1 MFFRS
6 LPLLCVFVA
15 CIIWGLSPLYYKLL
29 IDVPALEVMGHRT
42 LWSFVFFAGFL
53 AMQGRLSQVKTAMTT
68 PGQAGLIAISTIM
81 VATNWLM
88 FIHLV
93 QVGRTT
99 DTSLG
104 YFVSPLVSV
113 VLGWAVLGE
122 SLSGGKIAAVALAS
136 VGVFTLGFGLGAPPL
151 ASLFLAVSF
160 AIYGLCKR
168 RLQADAMVT
177 VTAEVCILGPLAM
190 VALLWWGG
198 AGQITQDLGTALLLI
213 GSGPLT
219 AVPLVLFTIG
229 AKGVPLAT
237 LGMAQYLNPSLQFL
251 LAVAI
256 FSEQFTLWHTS
267 AFAII
272 WTALAIYSVAGIV
285 EDRARRKV
293 SIAASGSGTD
303 VT

>member
-6 LPLLCVFVA
+6 LPLLCVFAA

-29 IDVPALEVMGHRT
+29 IDVPVLEVMGHRT

-53 AMQGRLSQVKTAMTT
+53 AMQGRLSLVKTVMTT
-68 PGQAGLIAISTIM
+68 PGQAVLIAVSTIM

-88 FIHLV
+88 FIYLV

-122 SLSGGKIAAVALAS
+122 GLNRGKIAAVALAGT
-136 VGVFTLGFGLGAPPL
+136 GVVTLGFGLGTAPL

-160 AIYGLCKR
+160 AVYGLCKR

-177 VTAEVCILGPLAM
+177 VTAEVCVLGPLAM
-190 VALLWWGG
+190 VALLWWGR
-198 AGQITQDLGTALLLI
+198 AGQGTQDLGTALLLI
-213 GSGPLT
+213 GAGPLT
-219 AVPLVLFTIG
+219 AVPLVLFAIG

-256 FSEQFTLWHTS
+256 FSEPFTLWHTW

-272 WTALAIYSVAGIV
+272 WAALAVYSAAGLV
-285 EDRARRKV
+285 EDRARRRA
-293 SIAASGSGTD
+293 SIAASASGTD